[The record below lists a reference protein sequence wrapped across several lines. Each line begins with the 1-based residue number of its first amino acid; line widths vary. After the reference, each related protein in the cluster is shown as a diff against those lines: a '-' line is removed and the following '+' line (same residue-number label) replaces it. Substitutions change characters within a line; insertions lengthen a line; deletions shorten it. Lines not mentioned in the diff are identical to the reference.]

1 MEDISGK
8 DTVTTVKMPTKG
20 LNYYL
25 NLVDKTEKRLKQG
38 LIPVFKEVLHAK
50 NAIKQHCML
59 HYREISTVEGRAN

>member
-38 LIPVFKEVLHAK
+38 LIPIFKEVLLWVKYDQIA
-50 NAIKQHCML
+50 
-59 HYREISTVEGRAN
+59 